1 MEETNLE
8 STSCSGYKSAP
19 FCDNYLH
26 HQNHH
31 MLFHLLCSFEVFPQ
45 KIVTSV
51 GIYSLLST
59 FIISCVGVDSIF
71 GAEIDKKYGVHSKR
85 TITSKAK
92 ASNKNQTTLS
102 SVSMMYLKQMIRMIL
117 FDKSFAVFLNF
128 QKHMLINFLTTNP
141 FQKDTHIDL

>member
-1 MEETNLE
+1 MSLPSVSCPSSEINFQTRAFYCRKYRTRRDKEGEESTWTEETNLE

-71 GAEIDKKYGVHSKR
+71 GAEIDNYLWGALQTNNHEQSKG
-85 TITSKAK
+85 K
-92 ASNKNQTTLS
+92 
-102 SVSMMYLKQMIRMIL
+102 
-117 FDKSFAVFLNF
+117 
-128 QKHMLINFLTTNP
+128 
-141 FQKDTHIDL
+141 